1 MFGFIYGILMK
12 MYWKC
17 NDYQGRSKVR
27 TFFVYLVLDFI
38 LACWNLVAILV
49 NLKGGEID
57 FYWFFIIMCC
67 LSIILIPCEIVK
79 VVHII
84 AKQHIN
90 VANQA

>member
-27 TFFVYLVLDFI
+27 TFFVYLVLDTLYHLNWLEI
-38 LACWNLVAILV
+38 V

-67 LSIILIPCEIVK
+67 LSIFDTM
-79 VVHII
+79 
-84 AKQHIN
+84 
-90 VANQA
+90 